1 MKTPL
6 FHILI
11 ACFVGAAVFVGQGF
25 WYSVIAEKSSAVAT
39 LQSQID
45 MKSETASRIASSR
58 AELAKIA
65 DDEIIVRN
73 YFVSENDVVAFIDGL
88 QERGVSQGTVVKVLS
103 VSASGTG
110 IRPTLTL
117 AVTVTG
123 VFDAVMRTIGSIEYA
138 PYDLAISKLS
148 VIKSDKKTW
157 LASLELM
164 VGSTKP

>member
-6 FHILI
+6 SHILI
-11 ACFVGAAVFVGQGF
+11 VCFVGVIVFVGQGF

-39 LQSQID
+39 LQSQINT
-45 MKSETASRIASSR
+45 KSETVNRIAYSR

-88 QERGVSQGTVVKVLS
+88 QERGLSQGTVVKVLS
-103 VSASGTG
+103 VSAGGTG

-123 VFDAVMRTIGSIEYA
+123 AFDAVMRTIGSIEYA

-148 VIKSDKKTW
+148 VIKI
-157 LASLELM
+157 AE
-164 VGSTKP
+164 P